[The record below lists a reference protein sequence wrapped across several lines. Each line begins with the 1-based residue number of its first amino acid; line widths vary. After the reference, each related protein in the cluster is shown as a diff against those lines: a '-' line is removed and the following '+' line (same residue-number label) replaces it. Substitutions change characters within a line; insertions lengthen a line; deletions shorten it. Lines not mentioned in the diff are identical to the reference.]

1 MCDLFS
7 EYDPVTGGTRM
18 RLGVF
23 ARCFSLLVEDDYYG
37 VVAESGAVADEEK
50 QQYEEV
56 VELRKS
62 TVAPI
67 RIGLSPSKR
76 LEGGTSSLHR
86 QPFLLAIDIGIVL
99 FRDVSVTALGV
110 TVLHGALACE
120 EEPTAS

>member
-1 MCDLFS
+1 
-7 EYDPVTGGTRM
+7 M